1 MDDPPSAVCKFW
13 CCRARTVAYGA
24 GHAALGWS
32 LKVCVSKVPSDNHG
46 MSTPKVLFGFHAV
59 GVRLKTTPQSIIE
72 IYVDPTR
79 RDARMRQFVDK
90 AKEAGV
96 RLIEADGM
104 RLAKLCGSHGHQGV
118 AARVQALTQ
127 VTSLDELL
135 EQLEAANADKPL
147 AQRTQALILVLD
159 GVTDPHNLGACLRVA
174 DGAGVQAVIA
184 PKDHAAGINATVAKV
199 ASGAA
204 ETVPY
209 FMVTNLART
218 LNELKERNIWIIG
231 TSDVAPRTL
240 YQTDLKGPIA
250 LVLGAEGDG
259 MRALTA
265 KTCDELVSIPMRGAV
280 ESLNVSVASG
290 VCLYE
295 AVRQRSIPPE
305 LTKLIPA
312 SA

>member
-1 MDDPPSAVCKFW
+1 
-13 CCRARTVAYGA
+13 
-24 GHAALGWS
+24 
-32 LKVCVSKVPSDNHG
+32 
-46 MSTPKVLFGFHAV
+46 MSSQVLFGFHAV
-59 GVRLKTTPQSIIE
+59 GVRLKTAPKSIVE
-72 IYVDPTR
+72 IYFEPTR
-79 RDARMRQFVDK
+79 RDARMRQFIDK
-90 AKEAGV
+90 VKEAGV

-104 RLAKLCGSHGHQGV
+104 RLSKLCGGHGHQGV

-127 VTSLDELL
+127 VHSLDELL
-135 EQLEAANADKPL
+135 ENLEATQSALPAD
-147 AQRTQALILVLD
+147 QRFNPLILVLD

-174 DGAGVQAVIA
+174 DGAGVHAVIA

-218 LNELKERNIWIIG
+218 LGELKERNIWIIG
-231 TSDVAPRTL
+231 TSDDAPKTL
-240 YQTDLKGPIA
+240 FDVDLKGPTA

-259 MRALTA
+259 MRQLTR
-265 KTCDELVSIPMRGAV
+265 KTCDELVSIPMQGAV

-295 AVRQRSIPPE
+295 ARRQRM
-305 LTKLIPA
+305 LLKT
-312 SA
+312 

>member
-1 MDDPPSAVCKFW
+1 
-13 CCRARTVAYGA
+13 
-24 GHAALGWS
+24 
-32 LKVCVSKVPSDNHG
+32 
-46 MSTPKVLFGFHAV
+46 MSSSKVLFGFHAV
-59 GVRLKTTPQSIIE
+59 GVRLKTAPQSIVE
-72 IYVDPTR
+72 IYFEPTR
-79 RDARMRQFVDK
+79 RDARMRQFLEKVN
-90 AKEAGV
+90 EAGV

-104 RLAKLCGSHGHQGV
+104 RLAKLCGGHGHQGV
-118 AARVQALTQ
+118 AARVQTLTQ

-135 EQLEAANADKPL
+135 EQLEASQAEKPL
-147 AQRTQALILVLD
+147 DQRVAALILVLD

-174 DGAGVQAVIA
+174 DGAGVHAVIA

-231 TSDVAPRTL
+231 TSDVAPKTL
-240 YQTDLKGPIA
+240 YQADLTGAVA

-259 MRALTA
+259 MRQLTA

-295 AVRQRSIPPE
+295 ALRQRSK
-305 LTKLIPA
+305 T
-312 SA
+312 